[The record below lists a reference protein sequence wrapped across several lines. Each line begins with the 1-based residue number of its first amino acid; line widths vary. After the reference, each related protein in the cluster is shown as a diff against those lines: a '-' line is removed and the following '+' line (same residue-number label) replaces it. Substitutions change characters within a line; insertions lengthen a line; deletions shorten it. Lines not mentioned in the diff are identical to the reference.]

1 MATFLD
7 IGILKDFSIVF
18 VFLLVFVVIY
28 AFLEYSNIFGQGRK
42 GINGIIALAIGIL
55 IVISRPAVLLI
66 HNITPW
72 FMILFIF
79 IFFVIFAIR
88 MFGVSESDTISM
100 IKDQRVYMWLVVIF
114 IVILIAGLSST
125 FGQLLLEKGTGIE
138 GTTSENGT
146 VVIIPGDIE
155 SGSTQ
160 TTSFGGNVLST
171 LVHPKV
177 LGLIAILLIG
187 LFSIVFLTK
196 LT

>member
-7 IGILKDFSIVF
+7 ISILEDFSIVF
-18 VFLLVFVVIY
+18 IFLLVFVIVY

-66 HNITPW
+66 NSITPW

-79 IFFVIFAIR
+79 IFFIIFAIR

-100 IKDQRVYMWLVVIF
+100 VKEPRVYMWLVVIF
-114 IVILIAGLSST
+114 VIILIAGLSST

-138 GTTSENGT
+138 GEELEDGT
-146 VVIIPGDIE
+146 ILPGNIE
-155 SGSTQ
+155 GGSTK
-160 TTSFGGNVLST
+160 TTSFGGNVLNT

-187 LFSIVFLTK
+187 LFAIIFLTK